1 MPKLRIPGMF
11 AGKGN
16 RNLSKGLEPWERI
29 VLLDYQL
36 ITPMLYYIHYDKL
49 VIARS
54 DELGSIRM
62 VDFVVLDSR
71 SYPMWAWGSNLFPKE
86 IGI

>member
-1 MPKLRIPGMF
+1 MF

-16 RNLSKGLEPWERI
+16 RSLSKGLEPWERI
-29 VLLDYQL
+29 VSLDYQL
-36 ITPMLYYIHYDKL
+36 ITPMLYNIHYNKL

-62 VDFVVLDSR
+62 VDFAVLDSR
-71 SYPMWAWGSNLFPKE
+71 SYPMGAWAPNLFPKE